1 MLKPYGCL
9 LLFCLHFA
17 PAPAL
22 AQDSLGPKTPKIEVR
37 QDGSGTAITIIDA
50 DGWQATIDA
59 VLKLRK
65 DSTLSIDDL
74 SALADTKPAAYRY
87 ELARRLCIT
96 DPQRGLRESMRANVE
111 SRYDAKRCVD
121 STAAAGITLTSEIL
135 FDFRDTACNSKDVM
149 GPDNLFDAMHDLS
162 TDPAI
167 VKQRK
172 SPWWICSHGMAA
184 IQAGMENKTLAK
196 DEWLV
201 PEDQWLEIWDY
212 LNGKPKQ

>member
-22 AQDSLGPKTPKIEVR
+22 AQDQLGPKTPKIEMR
-37 QDGSGTAITIIDA
+37 QDGSNTATTIMDA

-59 VLKLRK
+59 VLKLRE
-65 DSTLSIDDL
+65 DTTLSIDDL
-74 SALADTKPAAYRY
+74 SALADTKPAAFRY

-121 STAAAGITLTSEIL
+121 PTASAGITLASEIL
-135 FDFRDTACNSKDVM
+135 FDFRDTACNSKEVM
-149 GPDNLFDAMHDLS
+149 GPDNLFDAIRDLS
-162 TDPAI
+162 IDPAI

-172 SPWWICSHGMAA
+172 SPWWICSQGAAA

-196 DEWLV
+196 EEWLV
-201 PEDQWLEIWDY
+201 PEAQWLEIWDS
-212 LNGKPKQ
+212 LNGKSKQ